1 MGNLVNLDKMGKM
14 ENLDQLVFREWP
26 GNRELQ
32 VTMGRWVC
40 KDRKVLQ
47 VKLEVRDLGV
57 TLVKRGFLDPMDCRD
72 PLVHLASEERLVLQ
86 DHEVSKACLVALGRT
101 E

>member
-26 GNRELQ
+26 GNRELR

-57 TLVKRGFLDPMDCRD
+57 TLVKRGFLDPMDYRD

-86 DHEVSKACLVALGRT
+86 DLEVSKACLVALGRT

>member
-1 MGNLVNLDKMGKM
+1 MAKT
-14 ENLDQLVFREWP
+14 ESQDQPVFKEWL

-86 DHEVSKACLVALGRT
+86 DLEVSKACLVALERT

>member
-1 MGNLVNLDKMGKM
+1 MGNLVNLAKMGKM

-72 PLVHLASEERLVLQ
+72 PLVHLVSEELLVLQ